1 MIVPLNELDF
11 LKRALAVY
19 GDKEAVVCGHHRF
32 TYNQLGE
39 RTRRYAN
46 AMRAL
51 GIEKGD
57 RIGILSQNCHRM
69 IEAYFG
75 APQIGAISMP
85 MNFRLL
91 ADDFE
96 YILNHGGGKDLVL
109 RRRLEQLVGAR
120 IKKID

>member
-19 GDKEAVVCGHHRF
+19 GDKEAIVCGAHRF
-32 TYNQLGE
+32 TYEQFAE

-51 GIEKGD
+51 GVEKGD

-85 MNFRLL
+85 MNFRLV

-96 YILNHGGGKDLVL
+96 
-109 RRRLEQLVGAR
+109 
-120 IKKID
+120 